1 MPWVYII
8 CFALIA
14 AGLLTLFGV
23 RPGDFIDALFRSQR
37 KSATLTDELNV
48 LMGTPAKG
56 FFNQDFELKQILKG
70 TGRADRYEA
79 VKRLSLILFAVG
91 GALALL
97 IGNVYMVPILGIGFS
112 LAPIWY
118 LRSTAASYKKHL
130 NEELETAISI
140 ITTSYGDYEPSV
152 FKTQSEHQKQLN
164 HNASMAEELL
174 RQKMGNSPEAI
185 AAFEAYQ
192 LAAGECSSI
201 VAEQAFESGFQ
212 TAVQMLVAGLIPPE
226 NKFAAE
232 VPLTTQEL
240 RKMDGEQV
248 FCLDMNEE
256 VRVVARKKGF
266 IQVTN
271 DKEIHLI
278 TGLTLYRHRP
288 SWCQ

>member
-1 MPWVYII
+1 MNLHETEY
-8 CFALIA
+8 
-14 AGLLTLFGV
+14 G
-23 RPGDFIDALFRSQR
+23 RR
-37 KSATLTDELNV
+37 
-48 LMGTPAKG
+48 
-56 FFNQDFELKQILKG
+56 FFNSQLP
-70 TGRADRYEA
+70 
-79 VKRLSLILFAVG
+79 SLIK
-91 GALALL
+91 ALERIAENLSA
-97 IGNVYMVPILGIGFS
+97 PKQS
-112 LAPIWY
+112 LSADFVADPDFLHDLY
-118 LRSTAASYKKHL
+118 
-130 NEELETAISI
+130 
-140 ITTSYGDYEPSV
+140 YGDYEPSV
-152 FKTQSEHQKQLN
+152 YKTQSEHQKQLN
-164 HNASMAEELL
+164 HKASMAEELL
-174 RQKMGNSPEAI
+174 RQKMGNSPEAM

>member
-1 MPWVYII
+1 MAAD
-8 CFALIA
+8 FLIPSCPVSSR
-14 AGLLTLFGV
+14 LWNESPKVCLRPSSPYQPILSLTL
-23 RPGDFIDALFRSQR
+23 I
-37 KSATLTDELNV
+37 
-48 LMGTPAKG
+48 
-56 FFNQDFELKQILKG
+56 FFMI
-70 TGRADRYEA
+70 
-79 VKRLSLILFAVG
+79 
-91 GALALL
+91 
-97 IGNVYMVPILGIGFS
+97 
-112 LAPIWY
+112 
-118 LRSTAASYKKHL
+118 STMEIMSRTCSKH
-130 NEELETAISI
+130 
-140 ITTSYGDYEPSV
+140 
-152 FKTQSEHQKQLN
+152 KKQLN

-185 AAFEAYQ
+185 AALEAYQ

>member
-1 MPWVYII
+1 MNLHETEY
-8 CFALIA
+8 
-14 AGLLTLFGV
+14 G
-23 RPGDFIDALFRSQR
+23 RR
-37 KSATLTDELNV
+37 
-48 LMGTPAKG
+48 
-56 FFNQDFELKQILKG
+56 FFNSQLP
-70 TGRADRYEA
+70 
-79 VKRLSLILFAVG
+79 SLIK
-91 GALALL
+91 ALERIAENLSA
-97 IGNVYMVPILGIGFS
+97 PKQS
-112 LAPIWY
+112 LSADFVADPDFLHDLY
-118 LRSTAASYKKHL
+118 
-130 NEELETAISI
+130 
-140 ITTSYGDYEPSV
+140 YGDYEPSV

-174 RQKMGNSPEAI
+174 RQKMGNSPEAM

-212 TAVQMLVAGLIPPE
+212 AAVQMLVAGLIPPE

>member
-1 MPWVYII
+1 
-8 CFALIA
+8 
-14 AGLLTLFGV
+14 
-23 RPGDFIDALFRSQR
+23 
-37 KSATLTDELNV
+37 
-48 LMGTPAKG
+48 
-56 FFNQDFELKQILKG
+56 
-70 TGRADRYEA
+70 
-79 VKRLSLILFAVG
+79 
-91 GALALL
+91 
-97 IGNVYMVPILGIGFS
+97 
-112 LAPIWY
+112 
-118 LRSTAASYKKHL
+118 
-130 NEELETAISI
+130 
-140 ITTSYGDYEPSV
+140 
-152 FKTQSEHQKQLN
+152 
-164 HNASMAEELL
+164 
-174 RQKMGNSPEAI
+174 MGNSPEAI
-185 AAFEAYQ
+185 AALEAYQ

-240 RKMDGEQV
+240 

>member
-1 MPWVYII
+1 M
-8 CFALIA
+8 
-14 AGLLTLFGV
+14 
-23 RPGDFIDALFRSQR
+23 
-37 KSATLTDELNV
+37 
-48 LMGTPAKG
+48 
-56 FFNQDFELKQILKG
+56 
-70 TGRADRYEA
+70 
-79 VKRLSLILFAVG
+79 
-91 GALALL
+91 
-97 IGNVYMVPILGIGFS
+97 
-112 LAPIWY
+112 
-118 LRSTAASYKKHL
+118 
-130 NEELETAISI
+130 
-140 ITTSYGDYEPSV
+140 
-152 FKTQSEHQKQLN
+152 
-164 HNASMAEELL
+164 
-174 RQKMGNSPEAI
+174 

-226 NKFAAE
+226 NK
-232 VPLTTQEL
+232 
-240 RKMDGEQV
+240 V

>member
-1 MPWVYII
+1 MAAD
-8 CFALIA
+8 FLIPSCPVSSR
-14 AGLLTLFGV
+14 LWNESPKVCLRPSSPYQPILSLTL
-23 RPGDFIDALFRSQR
+23 I
-37 KSATLTDELNV
+37 
-48 LMGTPAKG
+48 
-56 FFNQDFELKQILKG
+56 FF
-70 TGRADRYEA
+70 
-79 VKRLSLILFAVG
+79 
-91 GALALL
+91 
-97 IGNVYMVPILGIGFS
+97 M
-112 LAPIWY
+112 
-118 LRSTAASYKKHL
+118 
-130 NEELETAISI
+130 
-140 ITTSYGDYEPSV
+140 PSV

-174 RQKMGNSPEAI
+174 RQKMGNSPEAM

-271 DKEIHLI
+271 DKEIHRI

>member
-1 MPWVYII
+1 MYFHVYSFKLQIHAHI
-8 CFALIA
+8 YRSFIRHHKML
-14 AGLLTLFGV
+14 GV
-23 RPGDFIDALFRSQR
+23 RIAKR
-37 KSATLTDELNV
+37 KNEPQKPANPCGTKLRARIFFVNTL
-48 LMGTPAKG
+48 
-56 FFNQDFELKQILKG
+56 
-70 TGRADRYEA
+70 
-79 VKRLSLILFAVG
+79 
-91 GALALL
+91 
-97 IGNVYMVPILGIGFS
+97 
-112 LAPIWY
+112 
-118 LRSTAASYKKHL
+118 
-130 NEELETAISI
+130 
-140 ITTSYGDYEPSV
+140 
-152 FKTQSEHQKQLN
+152 QKQLN

-174 RQKMGNSPEAI
+174 RQKMGNSPEAM

-201 VAEQAFESGFQ
+201 VAEQAFESGYQ

-271 DKEIHLI
+271 DKEIHRI

>member
-1 MPWVYII
+1 MAADFSIPS
-8 CFALIA
+8 CLI
-14 AGLLTLFGV
+14 LSRLWNESPKVCLRPSSPYQPILSLTLIFFMISTMEIMS
-23 RPGDFIDALFRSQR
+23 RACSKHKASTRSSLTIMLQWQR
-37 KSATLTDELNV
+37 NSCARK
-48 LMGTPAKG
+48 
-56 FFNQDFELKQILKG
+56 
-70 TGRADRYEA
+70 
-79 VKRLSLILFAVG
+79 
-91 GALALL
+91 
-97 IGNVYMVPILGIGFS
+97 
-112 LAPIWY
+112 W
-118 LRSTAASYKKHL
+118 
-130 NEELETAISI
+130 AI
-140 ITTSYGDYEPSV
+140 P
-152 FKTQSEHQKQLN
+152 
-164 HNASMAEELL
+164 
-174 RQKMGNSPEAI
+174 RQAI
-185 AAFEAYQ
+185 AALEAYQ

>member
-1 MPWVYII
+1 M
-8 CFALIA
+8 
-14 AGLLTLFGV
+14 
-23 RPGDFIDALFRSQR
+23 
-37 KSATLTDELNV
+37 
-48 LMGTPAKG
+48 
-56 FFNQDFELKQILKG
+56 
-70 TGRADRYEA
+70 
-79 VKRLSLILFAVG
+79 
-91 GALALL
+91 
-97 IGNVYMVPILGIGFS
+97 
-112 LAPIWY
+112 
-118 LRSTAASYKKHL
+118 
-130 NEELETAISI
+130 
-140 ITTSYGDYEPSV
+140 

-174 RQKMGNSPEAI
+174 RQKMGNSPEAM

-192 LAAGECSSI
+192 LAAGECSTI

-271 DKEIHLI
+271 DKEIHRI

>member
-1 MPWVYII
+1 
-8 CFALIA
+8 
-14 AGLLTLFGV
+14 
-23 RPGDFIDALFRSQR
+23 
-37 KSATLTDELNV
+37 
-48 LMGTPAKG
+48 
-56 FFNQDFELKQILKG
+56 
-70 TGRADRYEA
+70 
-79 VKRLSLILFAVG
+79 
-91 GALALL
+91 
-97 IGNVYMVPILGIGFS
+97 
-112 LAPIWY
+112 
-118 LRSTAASYKKHL
+118 
-130 NEELETAISI
+130 
-140 ITTSYGDYEPSV
+140 
-152 FKTQSEHQKQLN
+152 
-164 HNASMAEELL
+164 MAEELL
-174 RQKMGNSPEAI
+174 RQKMGKSPEAI
-185 AAFEAYQ
+185 AALEAYQ